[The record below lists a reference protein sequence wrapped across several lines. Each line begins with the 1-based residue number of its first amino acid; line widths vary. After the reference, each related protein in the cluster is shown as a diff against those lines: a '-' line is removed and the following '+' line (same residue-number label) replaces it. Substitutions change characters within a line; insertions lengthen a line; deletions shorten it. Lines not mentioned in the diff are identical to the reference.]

1 MRLLNGMQPLPP
13 TPENCVDT
21 IAYRDINHDLHANAT
36 QRNDRMFGGT
46 IRSLRFVVFPV
57 FITAT

>member
-1 MRLLNGMQPLPP
+1 MQPLPP